1 MALDF
6 QRYGFFAFENYPCEP
21 AAWKQRVRGFEPH
34 GLVGTRSIFPSKPVS
49 IAVTITFRV

>member
-21 AAWKQRVRGFEPH
+21 AAWKQRVRDFEPH